1 MLSRQEFWIA
11 VIAICIPA
19 LAYLL
24 RDCVEESNKEDEF
37 SKPWQWGDKARHN
50 KDVAVWFPHEIGLIF
65 VCLADLAILKVL
77 LT

>member
-1 MLSRQEFWIA
+1 MLSGQEFWVA

-19 LAYLL
+19 LIYLL
-24 RDCVEESNKEDEF
+24 RDCVDEFAREDEF
-37 SKPWQWGDKARHN
+37 SKPWRWGDNARRCDN
-50 KDVAVWFPHEIGLIF
+50 VEIWFPHEIGLIF